1 MIVSSSAMR
10 TLTEGSLKDLEAAGL
25 VDRRVTDDYPPAT
38 VYRLAGAGRPLA
50 RLLAQ
55 ILAPTTR

>member
-1 MIVSSSAMR
+1 MR